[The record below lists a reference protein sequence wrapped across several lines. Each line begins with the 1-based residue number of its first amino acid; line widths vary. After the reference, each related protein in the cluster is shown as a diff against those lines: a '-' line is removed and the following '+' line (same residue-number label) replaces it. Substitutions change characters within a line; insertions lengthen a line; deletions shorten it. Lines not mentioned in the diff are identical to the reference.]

1 VRRQLHGGDDT
12 VSGSD
17 LDGTAAGGRR
27 PGPLPGDVVA
37 GASDR
42 RRRVLDWGVYAAY
55 RAAAGIAQIAPG
67 GSAPA
72 LGRLGGVLY
81 GRVDRRRRDLVRAHL
96 RRLASW
102 ATNAPAG
109 SVPAVAEEEVDEVF
123 ASYGEYWATSFR
135 LARLSDR
142 EIAEGVMV
150 DGIRNLDAS
159 LRTGRGAILVLPHLG
174 GWDVGGAWMGVRGYA
189 PLVVVEQLRP
199 ELLHRWFTRQRARV
213 GLRVLVPEPTTV
225 VELLAALRR
234 GELVGLVADRDL
246 SGNGAPVTMFGAP
259 TTLPLGP
266 AVLALRSGAALH
278 PAAVYAIGRGRHRA
292 VIRPPLEL
300 PAPGPLR
307 ARAERLTGALGV
319 ELERLIS
326 AAPTQWHL
334 VQPYWQDERP
344 P

>member
-1 VRRQLHGGDDT
+1 MRRQFHGGDDT

-17 LDGTAAGGRR
+17 LDGTAAGRRR
-27 PGPLPGDVVA
+27 PGPLPDDVVT